1 MEIGDLR
8 PSELQDLLEGRGA
21 WPSGVSP
28 CRTTTTA
35 WPGSVSPCRT
45 TAAAWPGSVSP
56 CRVVVADRSDVVSR
70 CRVIDADERGA
81 NLCRTMPNS
90 CRVLPA

>member
-1 MEIGDLR
+1 MEIRDLR
-8 PSELQDLLEGRGA
+8 PSELQDLLESHGA

-28 CRTTTTA
+28 CRTK
-35 WPGSVSPCRT
+35 
-45 TAAAWPGSVSP
+45 AAAWPGSVSP
-56 CRVVVADRSDVVSR
+56 CRVVAAAGRSDVVSR

-81 NLCRTMPNS
+81 NLCRTMPNA